1 MCIRDSL
8 KPCISYYTCCDFLLF
23 DTRTSTGRGGSGK
36 TFPWEILDNY
46 HGPVPFLLSGGI
58 APEDFI
64 KIKRFFH
71 PKFTGIDLNSR
82 FEIEP
87 GLKDAEK
94 LKRFIDHIKFTDRNE
109 QD

>member
-1 MCIRDSL
+1 MRIHTHIGSGSDPLVWQKVAKMSIATVEQFEDVHTLDMGGGFKVARVAGEKSTDLQKIGKPVAKEIRDFA
-8 KPCISYYTCCDFLLF
+8 K
-23 DTRTSTGRGGSGK
+23 RTGR
-36 TFPWEILDNY
+36 
-46 HGPVPFLLSGGI
+46 
-58 APEDFI
+58 
-64 KIKRFFH
+64 KI
-71 PKFTGIDLNSR
+71 R